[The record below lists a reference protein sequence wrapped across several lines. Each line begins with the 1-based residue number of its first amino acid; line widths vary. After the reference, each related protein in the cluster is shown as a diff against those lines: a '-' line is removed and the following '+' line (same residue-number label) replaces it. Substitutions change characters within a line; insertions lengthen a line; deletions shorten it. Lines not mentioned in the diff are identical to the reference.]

1 MPWGGMLLSEC
12 RSPEIT
18 FLIRAIYLAMVDSV
32 RLLPVYF
39 VPSCFN
45 PSADHKTIPQ
55 IRNRIGQSQ
64 CVPASQV
71 DVNRPSSAVRKC
83 VAFSFIP
90 LLYLNC
96 IYSHPPTNKY
106 IITHTQTLLQNHDW
120 RLFVLCTHAIFEIMF
135 GNINKVVSHRSIKQR
150 LFLP

>member
-1 MPWGGMLLSEC
+1 MFTLMPWGGMLLSEC

-71 DVNRPSSAVRKC
+71 DVNRPSSAVRN
-83 VAFSFIP
+83 VLHF
-90 LLYLNC
+90 LLYLF
-96 IYSHPPTNKY
+96 YTLTASTHTHPPQIHY
-106 IITHTQTLLQNHDW
+106 YTHTDIVAEPWLAAVCIVYSCYLWNHVW
-120 RLFVLCTHAIFEIMF
+120 KYQQSGFT
-135 GNINKVVSHRSIKQR
+135 
-150 LFLP
+150 